1 MADGA
6 GPASFTARAG
16 EVLGVAGLVGSGKS
30 RLLRRVMGLLPR
42 RGGTVWLNGR
52 DVTRLPT
59 RSILAAGARYLS
71 SDRKAEG
78 LNLIASARENL
89 ATEIVMRESRR
100 RRVLID
106 RRSVSR
112 ESEAL
117 ADRVGISREA
127 RARLLSQLSGGNQ
140 QKVLFG
146 RSLAWDAPL
155 LILDEPTVG
164 VDVGTRAALYQIV
177 RDQAEAGCAVIVVSS
192 DLPEVMHLAHRLLV
206 VAGGRL
212 AAELEGA
219 DIEEERVLGHFFGQR
234 EAAHVG

>member
-1 MADGA
+1 
-6 GPASFTARAG
+6 
-16 EVLGVAGLVGSGKS
+16 
-30 RLLRRVMGLLPR
+30 MGLLPH

-117 ADRVGISREA
+117 ADRVGVSREA